1 MTVPG
6 PVARCGSA
14 CALALSTLILLTA
27 RPLAGQLISIKTVP
41 IAQGDQF
48 DIFPSHHRGMGGAF
62 IALADTL
69 LDPFRSPA
77 RGSRLAVPRLFASP
91 TFYGI
96 SKEAGGGRTLPLA
109 TFAQRGTWYGG
120 LSLAVQEVDPSRI
133 PTSSNNVVFG
143 PLPPPGVV
151 GVAVPNPGQPP
162 PPPQSHGNA
171 YAFALLGTTLAG
183 PQLSLAASFSWARL
197 KGVDGV
203 EVLYPGSQGI
213 DQFGHA
219 VDARLGLLKEWPG
232 ERSLD
237 AVLLHNRFSMS
248 EDVTYAELFW
258 DPSTQRA
265 LQRQRLDREL
275 ERTETWGLHLQYER
289 PLAASGWRVGW
300 IATGNLMSHPKIPDY
315 EIMSI
320 PRDPGHSHAYQLG
333 IGVSRITG
341 PATFGLDAV
350 YEPIWSHTYAAAAVP
365 TETSLGDTIP
375 VGGKTIEN
383 RFRFSNALFRMGVG
397 RELPIGSRPR
407 AATWQLGVAVHAI
420 HYWLN
425 QQDHVQDAARARED
439 WWVEW
444 TPTWGLT
451 LRFPE
456 LELRYS
462 GRVTTGTG
470 RPRSQTDGFVLN
482 DPAAFRAGGLL
493 VAPNGPLTLE
503 GVSVVTHQFSLSLP
517 LH

>member
-6 PVARCGSA
+6 
-14 CALALSTLILLTA
+14 ALALSALFLLTA
-27 RPLAGQLISIKTVP
+27 RPLRAQLISIKTVP

-48 DIFPSHHRGMGGAF
+48 DMFPSQHRGMGGAS

-69 LDPFRSPA
+69 LDPFRNPA
-77 RGSRLAVPRLFASP
+77 RGAWLAVPRFLASP
-91 TFYGI
+91 AFYSV
-96 SKEAGGGRTLPLA
+96 SKGTGGGRTLPLTA
-109 TFAQRGTWYGG
+109 FAQRGAWYGG
-120 LSLAVQEVDPSRI
+120 LSLAVQEVDPSRP
-133 PTSSNNVVFG
+133 PTSPNVGIATPQAPQLRSFAPD
-143 PLPPPGVV
+143 PLPPP
-151 GVAVPNPGQPP
+151 APR
-162 PPPQSHGNA
+162 QSHGNA

-183 PQLSLAASFSWARL
+183 PRLSLAASFSWARL
-197 KGVDGV
+197 KAVDGV
-203 EVLYPGSQGI
+203 DLLYPGSQGV

-219 VDARLGLLKEWPG
+219 VDVRLGLLKEWLG
-232 ERSLD
+232 DRSLD
-237 AVLLHNRFSMS
+237 AVLLYNRFGMS
-248 EDVTYAELFW
+248 QDVTYADLFW
-258 DPSTQRA
+258 DPATQRV
-265 LQRQRLDREL
+265 LQRSRMDREL
-275 ERTETWGLHLQYER
+275 ERTDAWGLHLQYER
-289 PLAASGWRVGW
+289 PLAASGWRIGW
-300 IATGNLMSHPKIPDY
+300 VATGNLMSHPKLPDY

-320 PRDPGHSHAYQLG
+320 PRDPGHSQAFQLG
-333 IGVSRITG
+333 IGVSRVNG

-350 YEPIWSHTYAAAAVP
+350 YEPIWSNTYAAAAVP
-365 TETSLGDTIP
+365 TETTLGDTIP

-420 HYWLN
+420 HYWLT
-425 QQDHVQDAARARED
+425 QQDHVQDASRARED

-462 GRVTTGTG
+462 GSVTKGTG
-470 RPRSQTDGFVLN
+470 RPGAQTNGFVLN
-482 DPAAFRAGGLL
+482 DPAALRAGGLL
-493 VAPNGPLTLE
+493 VAPSGPLTLE
-503 GVSVVTHQFSLSLP
+503 GVSVVTHQLSLSLP

>member
-1 MTVPG
+1 MIVPG
-6 PVARCGSA
+6 PVSRCGSA
-14 CALALSTLILLTA
+14 CALALSTLIFLTA
-27 RPLAGQLISIKTVP
+27 RPLDGQLISIKTVP

-48 DIFPSHHRGMGGAF
+48 DIFPSQHRGMGGAS

-77 RGSRLAVPRLFASP
+77 RGARLAVPRLFASP
-91 TFYGI
+91 TFYGV
-96 SKEAGGGRTLPLA
+96 SKGTGGGRTLPLA
-109 TFAQRGTWYGG
+109 TFAQRGTWFGG
-120 LSLAVQEVDPSRI
+120 LSMAVQEVDPS
-133 PTSSNNVVFG
+133 
-143 PLPPPGVV
+143 LPPASPNHIGFADPGLRPVNQNP
-151 GVAVPNPGQPP
+151 VPPS
-162 PPPQSHGNA
+162 PPPQSHANA
-171 YAFALLGTTLAG
+171 YALALLGTTLAD
-183 PQLSLAASFSWARL
+183 PRLSLAASFSWARL
-197 KGVDGV
+197 KAVDGV

-213 DQFGHA
+213 DQFGHV
-219 VDARLGLLKEWPG
+219 VDVRLGLLKEWPG

-237 AVLLHNRFSMS
+237 AVLLHNRFAMS
-248 EDVTYAELFW
+248 QDVTYADLFW

-265 LQRQRLDREL
+265 LERSRVDREL

-289 PLAASGWRVGW
+289 PLAASGWRIGW
-300 IATGNLMSHPKIPDY
+300 IATGDLMSHPKIPDY

-333 IGVSRITG
+333 IGVARING
-341 PATFGLDAV
+341 PAMFGLDAV
-350 YEPIWSHTYAAAAVP
+350 YEPIWSHTYATAAVP
-365 TETSLGDTIP
+365 AETARGDTIP

-407 AATWQLGVAVHAI
+407 AAAWQLGIAVHAI
-420 HYWLN
+420 HYWLR
-425 QQDHVQDAARARED
+425 QEDHVQDASRARED

-470 RPRSQTDGFVLN
+470 RPRTQTDGVVLN
-482 DPAAFRAGGLL
+482 DPAALRAGGLV

>member
-14 CALALSTLILLTA
+14 CALALSTLILMTA
-27 RPLAGQLISIKTVP
+27 RPLDAQLISIKTVP

-48 DIFPSHHRGMGGAF
+48 DIFPSQHQGMGGVS

-69 LDPFRSPA
+69 LDPFRNPA
-77 RGSRLAVPRLFASP
+77 RGARLAVPRLFASP
-91 TFYGI
+91 TFYGV
-96 SKEAGGGRTLPLA
+96 SKGTGGGRTLPFA
-109 TFAQRGTWYGG
+109 TFVQRGAWYGG
-120 LSLAVQEVDPSRI
+120 LSLAVQEVDPSRT
-133 PTSSNNVVFG
+133 PSASDVVFG
-143 PLPPPGVV
+143 PPPLPGGFVGVV
-151 GVAVPNPGQPP
+151 NPGPPP

-171 YAFALLGTTLAG
+171 YASALLGTTLAG
-183 PQLSLAASFSWARL
+183 PRLSLAASFSWARL
-197 KGVDGV
+197 KAVDGV

-213 DQFGHA
+213 DQFGHV
-219 VDARLGLLKEWPG
+219 VDVRLGLLKEWPG

-237 AVLLHNRFSMS
+237 AVLLHNRFAMS
-248 EDVTYAELFW
+248 QDVTYADLFW

-265 LQRQRLDREL
+265 LERSRVDREL
-275 ERTETWGLHLQYER
+275 ERTETWGLHLHYER
-289 PLAASGWRVGW
+289 PLAASGWRIGG
-300 IATGNLMSHPKIPDY
+300 IATGDLMSHPKIPDY

-333 IGVSRITG
+333 IGVARING
-341 PATFGLDAV
+341 PAMFGLDAV
-350 YEPIWSHTYAAAAVP
+350 YEPIWSHTYATAAVP
-365 TETSLGDTIP
+365 AETARGDTIP

-407 AATWQLGVAVHAI
+407 AAAWQLGIAVHAI
-420 HYWLN
+420 HYWLS
-425 QQDHVQDAARARED
+425 QEDHVQDASRARED

-470 RPRSQTDGFVLN
+470 RPRTQTDGVVLN
-482 DPAAFRAGGLL
+482 DPAALRAGGLV

>member
-6 PVARCGSA
+6 PLARCGNA

-27 RPLAGQLISIKTVP
+27 RPLDGQLISIKTVP

-48 DIFPSHHRGMGGAF
+48 DIFPSQHRGMGGAS

-69 LDPFRSPA
+69 LDPFRNPA
-77 RGSRLAVPRLFASP
+77 TAARLAVPRLFASP
-91 TFYGI
+91 TFYGV
-96 SKEAGGGRTLPLA
+96 SKGTGGGRTLPLA
-109 TFAQRGTWYGG
+109 TFAQRGTWFGG
-120 LSLAVQEVDPSRI
+120 LSLAVQELDPS
-133 PTSSNNVVFG
+133 
-143 PLPPPGVV
+143 LPP
-151 GVAVPNPGQPP
+151 ASPNPIAFAEPGLRPFNQNPVPP
-162 PPPQSHGNA
+162 SPPPQSHANA

-183 PQLSLAASFSWARL
+183 PRLSLAASFSWARL
-197 KGVDGV
+197 KAVDGV

-213 DQFGHA
+213 DQFGHV
-219 VDARLGLLKEWPG
+219 VDMRLGLLKEWPG

-237 AVLLHNRFSMS
+237 AVLLHDRFAMS
-248 EDVTYAELFW
+248 QDVTYSDLFW

-265 LQRQRLDREL
+265 LQRPRLDREL

-289 PLAASGWRVGW
+289 PLAASGWRIGW

-333 IGVSRITG
+333 IGVSRING

-350 YEPIWSHTYAAAAVP
+350 YEPIWSNTYAAAAVP
-365 TETSLGDTIP
+365 TETAPGDTIP

-407 AATWQLGVAVHAI
+407 AAVWQLGVAVHAI
-420 HYWLN
+420 HYWLT
-425 QQDHVQDAARARED
+425 QQDYVQDASRARED

-470 RPRSQTDGFVLN
+470 RPGTQTNGFVLN

>member
-14 CALALSTLILLTA
+14 CALALSTLILMTA
-27 RPLAGQLISIKTVP
+27 RPLDGQLISIKTVP

-48 DIFPSHHRGMGGAF
+48 DIFPSQHQGMGGVS

-69 LDPFRSPA
+69 LDPFRNPA
-77 RGSRLAVPRLFASP
+77 RGARLAVPRLFASP
-91 TFYGI
+91 TFYGV
-96 SKEAGGGRTLPLA
+96 SKGTGGGRTLPFA
-109 TFAQRGTWYGG
+109 TFAQRGAWYGG
-120 LSLAVQEVDPSRI
+120 LSLAVQEVDPSRT
-133 PTSSNNVVFG
+133 PSASDVVFG
-143 PLPPPGVV
+143 PPPLPGGFVGVV
-151 GVAVPNPGQPP
+151 NPGPPP

-171 YAFALLGTTLAG
+171 YASALLGTTLAG
-183 PQLSLAASFSWARL
+183 PRLSLAASFSWARL

-203 EVLYPGSQGI
+203 DVLYPGSQGI
-213 DQFGHA
+213 DQFGHV
-219 VDARLGLLKEWPG
+219 VDVRLGLLKAWPE
-232 ERSLD
+232 ERTLD

-248 EDVTYAELFW
+248 QDVTYTDLFW

-265 LQRQRLDREL
+265 LERSRVDREL

-289 PLAASGWRVGW
+289 PLAASGWRIGG
-300 IATGNLMSHPKIPDY
+300 IATGDLMSHPKIPDS

-333 IGVSRITG
+333 IGVARING
-341 PATFGLDAV
+341 PAMFGLDAV
-350 YEPIWSHTYAAAAVP
+350 YEPIWSHTYATAAVP
-365 TETSLGDTIP
+365 AETARGDTIP

-407 AATWQLGVAVHAI
+407 AAAWQLGIAVHAI
-420 HYWLN
+420 HYWLR
-425 QQDHVQDAARARED
+425 QEDHVQDASRARED

-470 RPRSQTDGFVLN
+470 RPGTQTNGFVLN

-503 GVSVVTHQFSLSLP
+503 GVKVVTHQFSLSLP